1 MPRLMA
7 VALTLEQVRN
17 RSKTV
22 TRRKSWMQKG
32 RFMLAPGDPL
42 VLCEKVQGRKPGE
55 PLVRIVTVTV
65 VSVRR
70 ERLDAITPADVIA
83 EGFPSYTP
91 DQFVAFFCR
100 THRGCGPA
108 GLVTRIQWAY
118 PADPGSP
125 RHRKGHSR

>member
-1 MPRLMA
+1 MA
-7 VALTLEQVRN
+7 VALTVEQVKD

-22 TRRKSWMQKG
+22 TRRRSWMQKG

-55 PLVRIVTVTV
+55 PIVRIVTVTV

-83 EGFPSYTP
+83 EGFPEYTP
-91 DQFVAFFCR
+91 AGFVGFFCD
-100 THRGCGPA
+100 THKGCQPGTE
-108 GLVTRIQWAY
+108 VTRIEWAY
-118 PADPGSP
+118 PGPLDDNDRNGDQEW
-125 RHRKGHSR
+125 KD